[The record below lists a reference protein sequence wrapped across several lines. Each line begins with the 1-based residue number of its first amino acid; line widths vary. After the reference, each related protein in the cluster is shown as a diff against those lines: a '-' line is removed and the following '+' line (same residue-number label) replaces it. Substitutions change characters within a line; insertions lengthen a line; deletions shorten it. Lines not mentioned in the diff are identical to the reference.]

1 MPSTV
6 IGLSPAQTRTQHG
19 EIPEWI
25 LLWLLVAALAWAPFW
40 YGSNDLVAW
49 GVNALVFPGLA
60 AAYEIRLMVAARA
73 HPVGIR
79 TIALPAALFAVV
91 VAWIFVQTAIVSHS
105 PPAHPIW
112 DLAAGALGRPLAGSI
127 SVDRDLTTLALIRLL
142 TAASAFWLALQLC
155 RSAARASLL
164 LDAVAAVICLYAGYG
179 LVAFALA
186 NGRLPWMETALVERA
201 PAGVSST
208 FVNHNSFAAYAGLG
222 LVVVCGG
229 LFRLY
234 EREFAGTEGHRR
246 LQIATLIEA
255 TGQRGGLLLA
265 GAFVLLAALLLTG
278 SRGGV
283 IASGV
288 GVCALAA
295 LVLRPG
301 RGRGRANGRLAV
313 ISLAALAGIAALF
326 AFGDAFIAGLA
337 ERGIG
342 DAGRMAVYLVT
353 LWSIRDAPLQGYG
366 YGTFADVFP
375 MYRDRSI
382 PLQGAWLQA
391 HDTYL
396 EAFQGLGLVFGTML
410 VVCVLLLVVSC
421 INGAATRQES
431 LTAPRVAAGAA
442 FLVGVHSLVDFSLQ
456 IQAIA
461 LTFMAILGAGVAQSK
476 SSRVAL
482 SD

>member
-1 MPSTV
+1 MPSIV
-6 IGLSPAQTRTQHG
+6 AGLSTAQSRARQG
-19 EIPEWI
+19 ELGEWG
-25 LLWLLVAALAWAPFW
+25 LFWLFVIALAWTPFW

-49 GVNALVFPGLA
+49 GVNAVVFPGLA
-60 AAYEIRLMVAARA
+60 GLYELRLLIGARS

-79 TIALPAALFAVV
+79 NLAVPATFFAAV
-91 VAWIFVQTAIVSHS
+91 VAWIFAQTVLLSHS

-127 SVDRDLTTLALIRLL
+127 SVNRDLTMLALIRLL
-142 TAASAFWLALQLC
+142 TAASVFWLALQLC

-164 LDAVAAVICLYAGYG
+164 LDAIATVICLYAVYG

-186 NGRLPWMETALVERA
+186 TGRLPWMENRVAAVAVTS
-201 PAGVSST
+201 VSST

-222 LVVVCGG
+222 LIVVCGTI
-229 LFRLY
+229 FRLY
-234 EREFAGTEGHRR
+234 ERAFAGTEGHRR

-255 TGQRGGLLLA
+255 TGQKGGLLLA
-265 GAFVLLAALLLTG
+265 GGFVLLVALLLTG

-283 IASGV
+283 IATACGMCV
-288 GVCALAA
+288 LGA

-301 RGRGRANGRLAV
+301 RTRVHGRLAIV
-313 ISLAALAGIAALF
+313 VLAALAAIAALF
-326 AFGDAFIAGLA
+326 TFGDPFIAGLA

-342 DAGRMAVYLVT
+342 DTGRMAVYLIT
-353 LWSIRDAPLQGYG
+353 LWSILDAPLQGHG

-382 PLQGAWLQA
+382 GVQGAWLQA

-396 EAFQGLGLVFGTML
+396 EVFQGLGLAFGTML

-421 INGAATRQES
+421 INGAAARQES
-431 LTAPRVAAGAA
+431 MTAPRVAAGAA

-461 LTFMAILGAGVAQSK
+461 LTFMAILGAGVAQSE

-482 SD
+482 ND